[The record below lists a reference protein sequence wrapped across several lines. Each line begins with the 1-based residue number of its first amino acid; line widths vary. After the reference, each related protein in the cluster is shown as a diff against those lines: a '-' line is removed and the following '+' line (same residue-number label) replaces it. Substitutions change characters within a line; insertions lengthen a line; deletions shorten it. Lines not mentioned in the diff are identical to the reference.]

1 MRWEWDASFSLR
13 VRRER
18 FLLRGLENATWQF
31 GRTWER
37 HVASREE
44 KSNHHILY
52 NTMML
57 LVCVCVIFF
66 FFLVSHSL
74 MFIL

>member
-1 MRWEWDASFSLR
+1 M
-13 VRRER
+13 
-18 FLLRGLENATWQF
+18 LRGLENATWQF

-52 NTMML
+52 NTTLML
-57 LVCVCVIFF
+57 LVCVCDFF
-66 FFLVSHSL
+66 FFWCL
-74 MFIL
+74 IP

>member
-1 MRWEWDASFSLR
+1 M
-13 VRRER
+13 
-18 FLLRGLENATWQF
+18 LRGLENATWQF

-52 NTMML
+52 NTTLML
-57 LVCVCVIFF
+57 LVCVCV
-66 FFLVSHSL
+66 
-74 MFIL
+74 